1 MVITMMT
8 LIRHVIERGGQ
19 KREGKKRSACRF
31 GLRLLER
38 ALVVSLS
45 VDC

>member
-19 KREGKKRSACRF
+19 KCRVSV
-31 GLRLLER
+31 GIDRCRLG
-38 ALVVSLS
+38 
-45 VDC
+45 